1 MVRYESADHRGWC
14 FHGWDRERFPGM
26 RGGHVRRLMCICGDG
41 VAESRAVGQG
51 LLDMDLSP
59 FLALIIHGQL
69 FPLLGQIKNSTLPL
83 FSDITPC
90 APQTGITQSCL
101 PKKFPS
107 YGLLGLEL
115 FLPNLFSS
123 TNLYRGF
130 AETAPFPLKT
140 LIPEQG

>member
-1 MVRYESADHRGWC
+1 
-14 FHGWDRERFPGM
+14 M

-69 FPLLGQIKNSTLPL
+69 FPLLGQMKNSTLPL